1 MDLLERIKPLR
12 PDETV
17 GSADGQALVARDGT
31 A

>member
-1 MDLLERIKPLR
+1 MDLLERVKPLR
-12 PDETV
+12 PNKTV